1 MRIFLS
7 KPHMSGR
14 ERAYVDQAFESNFI
28 APLGPQLTAF
38 EQTCADYLQSG
49 SADSDRLHCVGLS
62 SGTAALHLALRLNGV
77 CAGDEVWV
85 SSMTP

>member
-14 ERAYVDQAFESNFI
+14 EQDFVKEAFDSNYV

-38 EQTCADYLQSG
+38 EQTMSDYLG
-49 SADSDRLHCVGLS
+49 GGVHCVTNDQPAS
-62 SGTAALHLALRLNGV
+62 PRL
-77 CAGDEVWV
+77 
-85 SSMTP
+85 